1 MYVELFR
8 SSRHFLFYT
17 FTIIYYYLFSSL
29 TYIIYFVCSPL
40 QHACR
45 CLRPSESLLQAS
57 SPEPQ
62 SHEMHKV
69 TRSRSIHELVGADPF
84 SNGHHKPH
92 IEDMIEEAGDS
103 DEGGGPLDTTDLFAS
118 MRGMR
123 FKHKY
128 SGEKVLVDIHVF
140 RR

>member
-1 MYVELFR
+1 MCISF
-8 SSRHFLFYT
+8 
-17 FTIIYYYLFSSL
+17 
-29 TYIIYFVCSPL
+29 IYFPRT
-40 QHACR
+40 HACR
-45 CLRPSESLLQAS
+45 CQRPSESQLHAS
-57 SPEPQ
+57 SPDPP
-62 SHEMHKV
+62 SHEMLKISHS
-69 TRSRSIHELVGADPF
+69 SRSIHELVGADPF
-84 SNGHHKPH
+84 SSGHHKPR
-92 IEDMIEEAGDS
+92 IEGVVEEAGDG